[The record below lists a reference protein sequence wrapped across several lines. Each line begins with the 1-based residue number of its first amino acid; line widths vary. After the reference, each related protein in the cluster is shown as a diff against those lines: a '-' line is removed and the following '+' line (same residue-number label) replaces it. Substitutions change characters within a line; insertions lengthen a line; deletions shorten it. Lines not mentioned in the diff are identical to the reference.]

1 MATAKK
7 AATVEQET
15 APRARLHKLTIS
27 NFRGIGQ
34 IPVTIELDEIVVLVG
49 PNNAG
54 KSSILRAYEVVMQSG
69 NQGHLELDDFPNGVL
84 PDADSK
90 VIPTIELET
99 VLYAESKPPAAHW
112 IDVKPS
118 GERHVRERWT
128 WNKPGAPKKVGF
140 NVEEDRWDEEHGP
153 WGAAGVAQANRPEPH
168 RIEAFDNPATQ
179 AAAIVSLLEE
189 AIKQKVKEVT
199 GAKSE
204 EGQEKSSYEKLL
216 DSVKTL
222 RKQVADDAAIAIDD
236 VRRSLNES
244 LAEVFPGY
252 AIALEAKA
260 EDDVEKTISLF
271 KIAPSL
277 RMGPNDGYQS
287 SLERQGSGARRTL
300 LWTALRILAEHKRAP
315 AKKDGAAS
323 ERPHLLLL
331 DEPEM
336 CLHPNAIRDACNV
349 LYSLPSTKKWQVMVT
364 THSPVFIDLSRD
376 NTSIVRVERGTGGN
390 VTGTT
395 IYRPTKAKLSAN
407 EKEELKLLNM
417 YDPHVAEF
425 FFGGRTVIVEGDTE
439 HSAFK
444 EIIQADK
451 ERFKDV
457 HVVRARGKY
466 TIIALCKI
474 LNQFGNPYAVLH
486 DADTPTINTKKGE
499 AKNPA
504 WAANQQIK
512 DIAGEAPSGAVVVAS
527 LPNFEWATFGKPAKG
542 EKPYAAWEKVRK
554 NEQGRAK
561 VIQLLSSLVGDEGEL
576 PAGTLKWETLD
587 ELETAVSVY
596 VKTLDVVDAAEAVEA
611 AVAAAEEEAANP
623 AIQPT

>member
-1 MATAKK
+1 MATDKK
-7 AATVEQET
+7 AAIQEQET
-15 APRARLHKLTIS
+15 APRARIHKLTIS
-27 NFRGIGQ
+27 NFRCIGQ
-34 IPVTIELDEIVVLVG
+34 TPLTIELDEIVVLVG

-69 NQGHLELDDFPNGVL
+69 KAGHLQIDDFPNGLL
-84 PDADSK
+84 PEASSEA
-90 VIPTIELET
+90 IPTIELET
-99 VLYAESKPPAAHW
+99 VLYDDSKPPAARW
-112 IDVKPS
+112 IDTKPS

-128 WNKPGAPKKVGF
+128 WRDEGAPKKVGF
-140 NVEEDRWDEEHGP
+140 DVEKNSWDDAHGP
-153 WGAAGVAQANRPEPH
+153 WGAAGIAQVNRPEPH

-179 AAAIVSLLEE
+179 AAAIVGLLEE

-199 GAKSE
+199 GAKTE
-204 EGQEKSSYEKLL
+204 EGQERSSYEKLL
-216 DSVKTL
+216 ESVKAL
-222 RKQVADDAAIAIDD
+222 QKEVADTAAAAIDD
-236 VRRSLNES
+236 VKNSLNAS
-244 LAEVFPGY
+244 LAAVFPGY
-252 AIALEAKA
+252 AITLDARA

-271 KIAPSL
+271 KNAPSL
-277 RMGPNDGYQS
+277 RMGPSGGYQS

-300 LWTALRILAEHKRAP
+300 LWTALRILAEHKRSGSKAG
-315 AKKDGAAS
+315 DAAS
-323 ERPHLLLL
+323 DRPHLLLL

-376 NTSIVRVERGTGGN
+376 NTSIVRVEREIGGK

-395 IYRPTKAKLSAN
+395 IYRPTKAKLSPD

-425 FFGGRTVIVEGDTE
+425 FFGGRTVVVEGDTE

-444 EIIQADK
+444 EIIEAQK
-451 ERFKDV
+451 ERFNDV

-466 TIIALCKI
+466 TIVALCKI

-486 DADTPTINTKKGE
+486 DADTPTITTKKGE

-512 DIAGEAPSGAVVVAS
+512 DIAAQAPHGSIVMAS
-527 LPNFEWATFGKPAKG
+527 LPNFEVAMFGKPAKG
-542 EKPYAAWEKVRK
+542 EKPYGAWEKVR
-554 NEQGRAK
+554 NDEQSRAK
-561 VIQLLSSLVGDEGEL
+561 VAQLLSCLVNGEGES
-576 PAGTLKWETLD
+576 PPGAVRWETQE
-587 ELETAVSVY
+587 ELAEAVSVFL
-596 VKTLDVVDAAEAVEA
+596 KTLDVADAAEELALAAAAAVEETGTPI
-611 AVAAAEEEAANP
+611 V
-623 AIQPT
+623 QPN

>member
-7 AATVEQET
+7 LANDEQET
-15 APRARLHKLTIS
+15 APRARIHKLTIS
-27 NFRGIGQ
+27 NFRCIGET
-34 IPVTIELDEIVVLVG
+34 PVTIELDEIVVLVG

-69 NQGHLELDDFPNGVL
+69 KAGNLHIDDFPNGVL
-84 PDADSK
+84 PEPGSEA
-90 VIPTIELET
+90 IPTIELET
-99 VLYAESKPPAAHW
+99 VLYEDSKPPAAHW
-112 IDVKPS
+112 IDTKPS

-128 WNKPGAPKKVGF
+128 WREEGAPKKVGF
-140 NVEEDRWDEEHGP
+140 NVEKGSWDDAHGP
-153 WGAAGVAQANRPEPH
+153 WGAPGVAQVNRPEPH

-179 AAAIVSLLEE
+179 AAAIVGLLEE
-189 AIKQKVKEVT
+189 AIKQRVKEVT
-199 GAKSE
+199 SSKSE

-222 RKQVADDAAIAIDD
+222 QKEVAETAANAIDD
-236 VRRSLNES
+236 VKKSLNES

-252 AIALEAKA
+252 AITLDARA
-260 EDDVEKTISLF
+260 EDDVEKAISLF
-271 KIAPSL
+271 KNAPSL

-300 LWTALRILAEHKRAP
+300 LWTALRILAEHKRLP
-315 AKKDGAAS
+315 AKKGEAVSD
-323 ERPHLLLL
+323 RPHLLLL

-349 LYSLPSTKKWQVMVT
+349 LYSLPATKKWQVMVT

-376 NTSIVRVERGTGGN
+376 NTSIVRVERDTGGK

-395 IYRPTKAKLSAN
+395 IYRPTKAKLSAD

-425 FFGGRTVIVEGDTE
+425 FFGGRTVVVEGDTE

-444 EIIQADK
+444 EIIQAEKD
-451 ERFKDV
+451 RFKDV

-466 TIIALCKI
+466 TIVALCKI

-486 DADTPTINTKKGE
+486 DADTPTIITKKGE

-512 DIAGEAPSGAVVVAS
+512 DIAAEAPGGAVVIAS
-527 LPNFEWATFGKPAKG
+527 LPNFEVAMFGKPAKG

-554 NEQGRAK
+554 NEHGRAK
-561 VIQLLSSLVGDEGEL
+561 VSQLLSCLVEGKGVP
-576 PAGTLKWETLD
+576 PAGTLRWGTQD
-587 ELETAVSVY
+587 ELGSAVSVY
-596 VKTLDVVDAAEAVEA
+596 LKT
-611 AVAAAEEEAANP
+611 
-623 AIQPT
+623 

>member
-7 AATVEQET
+7 ASSVEQET
-15 APRARLHKLTIS
+15 APRARIHRLTIS
-27 NFRGIGQ
+27 NFRCIGQ

-69 NQGHLELDDFPNGVL
+69 SQGHLELDDFPNGVL
-84 PDADSK
+84 PDGGSD
-90 VIPTIELET
+90 VVPTIELET
-99 VLYAESKPPAAHW
+99 VLYAESKPPAVHW
-112 IDVKPS
+112 IDEKPS

-128 WNKPGAPKKVGF
+128 WKKPGAPKKVGF
-140 NVEEDRWDEEHGP
+140 NVEKDCWDEEHGP
-153 WGAAGVAQANRPEPH
+153 WGAAGVAQVNRPEPH

-199 GAKSE
+199 GSKSE
-204 EGQEKSSYEKLL
+204 EGQEKSAYEKLL

-222 RKQVADDAAIAIDD
+222 RKEVAEDAATAIDD
-236 VRRSLNES
+236 LRKSLNES
-244 LAEVFPGY
+244 LAEIFPGY
-252 AIALEAKA
+252 AIALDATA

-300 LWTALRILAEHKRAP
+300 LWTALRILAEHKRLP
-315 AKKDGAAS
+315 AKKDGAVL

-364 THSPVFIDLSRD
+364 THSPIFIDLSRD

-395 IYRPTKAKLSAN
+395 IYRPTKAKLSPD

-417 YDPHVAEF
+417 YDPYVAEF
-425 FFGGRTVIVEGDTE
+425 FFGGRTVVVEGDTE

-444 EIIQADK
+444 EIIQADN
-451 ERFKDV
+451 ERFRDV

-466 TIIALCKI
+466 TIIVLCKI

-486 DADTPTINTKKGE
+486 DADTPTIATKKGE

-504 WAANQQIK
+504 WAANQKIK
-512 DIAGEAPSGAVVVAS
+512 DIADEAPCGAVVVAS
-527 LPNFEWATFGKPAKG
+527 LPNFECAMFGKAAKG

-554 NEQGRAK
+554 NEQCRAK
-561 VIQLLSSLVGDEGEL
+561 ITELLSFLVAGQGEL
-576 PAGTLKWETLD
+576 PEGTLKWGRLD
-587 ELETAVSVY
+587 ELKTAVVVY
-596 VKTLDVVDAAEAVEA
+596 SKKLDVVDAAEAVEA
-611 AVAAAEEEAANP
+611 AVAVAGEEVANP
-623 AIQPT
+623 AAQSN